1 MTPPDTPGFDALY
14 RLTRQLGRIL
24 IEQDESEMRNSDQE
38 IQGVPTEQVNRVR
51 MALVESTSNVGTVD
65 SQSSTIQ
72 NKQIKWWV
80 SALPVLV
87 LIFITAAHFL
97 STPVAARAEAEKSW
111 LDDPVLLAVSTSSK
125 GSPDKFPLKGH
136 VSGIAYS
143 ENHALAF
150 IDDKVISE
158 GGVIDGVT
166 VFKIHEDTVEFEK
179 DGKRWT
185 QKVGE

>member
-1 MTPPDTPGFDALY
+1 MW
-14 RLTRQLGRIL
+14 
-24 IEQDESEMRNSDQE
+24 NSDQE
-38 IQGVPTEQVNRVR
+38 KQDVPAEQVNRVR
-51 MALVESTSNVGTVD
+51 MALVESTSSVGTVD

-72 NKQIKWWV
+72 NKQVKWWV
-80 SALPVLV
+80 LALPGLA
-87 LIFITAAHFL
+87 LMFIIAAHFL
-97 STPVAARAEAEKSW
+97 NAPATARAEGEKSW
-111 LDDPVLLAVSTSSK
+111 LDDPVLLAASTSSK
-125 GSPDKFPLKGH
+125 QSPDKFLFKGF

-150 IDDKVISE
+150 IDDKMISE
-158 GGVIDGVT
+158 GGVIDGVI

>member
-1 MTPPDTPGFDALY
+1 
-14 RLTRQLGRIL
+14 
-24 IEQDESEMRNSDQE
+24 MRNSDQE

-65 SQSSTIQ
+65 SQNSTVE
-72 NKQIKWWV
+72 NKQIKLWV
-80 SALPVLV
+80 LALPGLA
-87 LIFITAAHFL
+87 LMFIVVAHFL
-97 STPVAARAEAEKSW
+97 NTPVAARAEAEKPW

-125 GSPDKFPLKGH
+125 ESPDKFPFKGF

-150 IDDKVISE
+150 IDDKMISE

-166 VFKIHEDTVEFEK
+166 VFKIHEDAVEFEK